1 MKLNVIKPLWGA
13 AISFKVNCQSVKTCI
28 IILKIDTVVVTIKGY
43 EIYVLSHFVIINNT
57 FVGSRDIKI
66 KRNGA

>member
-1 MKLNVIKPLWGA
+1 MLLNLCGVPRYHIRL
-13 AISFKVNCQSVKTCI
+13 IVSQSKRAL
-28 IILKIDTVVVTIKGY
+28 ILKIDTVVVTIKGY